1 MEESVKAK
9 SLHKKSKREGY
20 RIFLYALPTII
31 FVLIFSY
38 LPLRGWIYSI
48 YNYQP
53 GLPVSD
59 CEFVGMKYF
68 TKLFSNPVMRMN
80 LFKSLRNTFAMVGLG
95 ILTSP
100 LPMLFAIFLSEM
112 RSKGF
117 KKFVQ
122 TVTTMPHFISWIIMY
137 FLVFSMLNVNNG
149 FVNTLLVQ
157 MGIIEKPINFLASQK
172 HVWVTMKGYELWKEL
187 GWSAIVYLAA
197 IAGIDQELY
206 EAAMVDGANRL
217 QRIWHITV
225 PGMIETFFVLLI
237 MSLGNFLNT
246 GMEQYYVFQN
256 AMNKDYI
263 QVLDLYVY
271 NIGIGNGQISYATA
285 IGIMKSLVAVIMF
298 GFVNWLSKAV
308 RGYSMF

>member
-1 MEESVKAK
+1 MKNA
-9 SLHKKSKREGY
+9 R
-20 RIFLYALPTII
+20 R
-31 FVLIFSY
+31 
-38 LPLRGWIYSI
+38 RGE
-48 YNYQP
+48 QR
-53 GLPVSD
+53 PVSYTHLD
-59 CEFVGMKYF
+59 
-68 TKLFSNPVMRMN
+68 
-80 LFKSLRNTFAMVGLG
+80 
-95 ILTSP
+95 
-100 LPMLFAIFLSEM
+100 
-112 RSKGF
+112 
-117 KKFVQ
+117 
-122 TVTTMPHFISWIIMY
+122 
-137 FLVFSMLNVNNG
+137 
-149 FVNTLLVQ
+149 
-157 MGIIEKPINFLASQK
+157 
-172 HVWVTMKGYELWKEL
+172 
-187 GWSAIVYLAA
+187 VYKR
-197 IAGIDQELY
+197 QELY

-298 GFVNWLSKAV
+298 GFVNWLSKTV

>member
-1 MEESVKAK
+1 
-9 SLHKKSKREGY
+9 
-20 RIFLYALPTII
+20 
-31 FVLIFSY
+31 
-38 LPLRGWIYSI
+38 
-48 YNYQP
+48 
-53 GLPVSD
+53 
-59 CEFVGMKYF
+59 
-68 TKLFSNPVMRMN
+68 
-80 LFKSLRNTFAMVGLG
+80 
-95 ILTSP
+95 
-100 LPMLFAIFLSEM
+100 
-112 RSKGF
+112 
-117 KKFVQ
+117 
-122 TVTTMPHFISWIIMY
+122 
-137 FLVFSMLNVNNG
+137 
-149 FVNTLLVQ
+149 
-157 MGIIEKPINFLASQK
+157 
-172 HVWVTMKGYELWKEL
+172 
-187 GWSAIVYLAA
+187 
-197 IAGIDQELY
+197 
-206 EAAMVDGANRL
+206 MVDGASRL

>member
-1 MEESVKAK
+1 
-9 SLHKKSKREGY
+9 
-20 RIFLYALPTII
+20 
-31 FVLIFSY
+31 
-38 LPLRGWIYSI
+38 
-48 YNYQP
+48 
-53 GLPVSD
+53 
-59 CEFVGMKYF
+59 
-68 TKLFSNPVMRMN
+68 
-80 LFKSLRNTFAMVGLG
+80 
-95 ILTSP
+95 
-100 LPMLFAIFLSEM
+100 
-112 RSKGF
+112 
-117 KKFVQ
+117 
-122 TVTTMPHFISWIIMY
+122 
-137 FLVFSMLNVNNG
+137 
-149 FVNTLLVQ
+149 
-157 MGIIEKPINFLASQK
+157 
-172 HVWVTMKGYELWKEL
+172 MKGYELWKEL

-298 GFVNWLSKAV
+298 GFVNWLSKTV